1 MRSVITF
8 SLHISN
14 SKFKTSYL
22 EFKLKYVSKE
32 IHIVNLNRFTFYHVY
47 ELLFICIVHYPQW
60 VEIHF
65 ETGLPNLNIFNY
77 IPCYGFF
84 FPCYGLDWFFFF
96 LKTERKGNQQK
107 VFITLYIIS
116 ELHMRETHAQSKEE
130 KTLFHAKSIYISHV
144 VGYFKNMFLG
154 LLKIHYQFSLK
165 IVFGFFT
172 FILCNF
178 FRANSTNFFFS
189 KYIFFC
195 SWKHEKTALKRCL

>member
-22 EFKLKYVSKE
+22 EFKLRYVSKE

-84 FPCYGLDWFFFF
+84 FPCYGLDWFFFW
-96 LKTERKGNQQK
+96 KQKG
-107 VFITLYIIS
+107 
-116 ELHMRETHAQSKEE
+116 RETNKKFSSHYILYLNCIWERLMHKAKKKKPSFMQSQY
-130 KTLFHAKSIYISHV
+130 T
-144 VGYFKNMFLG
+144 
-154 LLKIHYQFSLK
+154 
-165 IVFGFFT
+165 
-172 FILCNF
+172 
-178 FRANSTNFFFS
+178 
-189 KYIFFC
+189 
-195 SWKHEKTALKRCL
+195 